1 MARYRLSCGNAFV
14 DGVYNDFD
22 SDEEAAGYAADYEA
36 SCYRLEDDGRATLI
50 YQPGQDDPKEEAA
63 E

>member
-36 SCYRLEDDGRATLI
+36 LCYRLDDNGSATLI
-50 YQPGQDDPKEEAA
+50 FEPGKDKAEEA
-63 E
+63 ET